1 MILINPQLGDKLVIS
16 NTDEIITEN
25 ENVKTSSGE
34 V

>member
-25 ENVKTSSGE
+25 ENVEKSSGE